1 MLWRRCLKAK
11 EVEGSSGSSR
21 KKKKKKRGG
30 GGEDRVDSMI
40 RQGVM

>member
-1 MLWRRCLKAK
+1 LKAK
-11 EVEGSSGSSR
+11 EVEGGSGSSR

-40 RQGVM
+40 RQGIM